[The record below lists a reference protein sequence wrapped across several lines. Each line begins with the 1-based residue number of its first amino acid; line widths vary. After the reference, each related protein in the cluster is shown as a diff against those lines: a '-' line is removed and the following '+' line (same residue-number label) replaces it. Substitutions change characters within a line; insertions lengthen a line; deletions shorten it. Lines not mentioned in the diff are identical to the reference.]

1 MRETVTI
8 KLARPVLWHDQ
19 QVREVVVKEPTGAL
33 LMKHGNAV
41 TWSQSAGGNTLSV
54 EDPEVIRAYVEGCV
68 AHEGGAALFALLS
81 LEDAMAIRDTV
92 IGFFTAA
99 RFAAWSR
106 SSTSSSSNSE

>member
-8 KLARPVLWHDQ
+8 TLAKPVLWHDQ
-19 QVREVVVKEPTGAL
+19 QVREIVVKEPTGAL

-54 EDPEVIRAYVEGCV
+54 EDPDVIRAYVEGCV
-68 AHEGGAALFALLS
+68 AHEGGAALFNLLS
-81 LEDAMAIRDTV
+81 LEDAFVVRDAV
-92 IGFFTAA
+92 VGFFTAA

-106 SSTSSSSNSE
+106 ASTSSSSP